1 MAARI
6 SKATLSSIVTGP
18 TNIDAVKEVAGMIKV
33 AFPSLQPLSL
43 PWISRV
49 PLHKGFSWVGMES
62 SLRASCGFQ
71 GRPLDR
77 QYRTRKAN
85 EDLGFYEE
93 FVGPI
98 FDELAISMD
107 ILFDQ
112 DGWLVPLR
120 ELVWTSRNW
129 YEGVLHPL
137 SYDANDELLTRDL
150 SRFER
155 FEHQLFKPYLE
166 KFGHLPLRKENVEL
180 CLELERDGCS
190 L

>member
-1 MAARI
+1 MR
-6 SKATLSSIVTGP
+6 SR
-18 TNIDAVKEVAGMIKV
+18 
-33 AFPSLQPLSL
+33 PSLS
-43 PWISRV
+43 IF
-49 PLHKGFSWVGMES
+49 GFFIRFRMES

-120 ELVWTSRNW
+120 ELV
-129 YEGVLHPL
+129 
-137 SYDANDELLTRDL
+137 RDV
-150 SRFER
+150 S
-155 FEHQLFKPYLE
+155 
-166 KFGHLPLRKENVEL
+166 LP
-180 CLELERDGCS
+180 
-190 L
+190 